1 MDILLSA
8 IATSSNIALV
18 ALAVMVLILYNLL
31 KDKERQIQEDRKEMI
46 ATLVALTEVI
56 TQLRIQLAG
65 GVKK

>member
-46 ATLVALTEVI
+46 ATLAALTEVI

-65 GVKK
+65 GAKK